1 MSHRVQH
8 NVTASTLYAQAEA
21 YAGLKIWK
29 TVPSTS
35 TLPASSRL
43 VCLVKKG
50 EHQNENFEWPSNTRK
65 EAGPQARGSSFIRQ
79 SNLQPV
85 YTFTMELLFFW

>member
-8 NVTASTLYAQAEA
+8 NVTASILYAQAEV

-35 TLPASSRL
+35 TLPESSRL

-50 EHQNENFEWPSNTRK
+50 QHQYETLN
-65 EAGPQARGSSFIRQ
+65 GPQIPENKQDLKLGEVPS
-79 SNLQPV
+79 
-85 YTFTMELLFFW
+85 